1 MVIETNPDAATTRGV
16 GHMLDR
22 LAAANVRLVDLLF
35 SDITGGAK
43 ALTIPVEL
51 LATTLEQGYRFDGS
65 ALTGTRRVELDLYLV
80 PDPATLLV
88 LTAAE
93 QRDRRAR
100 MCCSVKRRDGQ
111 PFDGDPRSVLERQ
124 LAVAR
129 AAGFEYRVGI
139 EVEFYL
145 VRGDWPDPVRTRD
158 AAGYFD
164 VGEDASSRVR
174 DEVVETLH
182 ALGIGVGGA
191 HHETGPGQEELD
203 LLATDAL
210 RMADQLITVRQVVRS
225 VAQRHGLRATFMP
238 KPFSDAPG
246 SGMHIFQRLR
256 RYPDGSDAFLV
267 REGDALSATA
277 YHFIAGQ
284 LSHATGMCA
293 VLCPTV
299 NSYKRLNAGHRAPR
313 HATWAHVS
321 QSSLIRVPSWAPG
334 GEAAIELR
342 SPDAMANPYLALAVT
357 LACGLDGIRQ
367 GEEPPEPLEETLTAY
382 DDEGMQRIGVPRL
395 PSTLGEALSAL
406 THDPV
411 VQDALGVYV
420 YDQLLAVKRA
430 EWEEYRAQVGSWELQ
445 RYGDA

>member
-1 MVIETNPDAATTRGV
+1 MVIETNPDAATTHGT

-51 LATTLEQGYRFDGS
+51 LATTLAQGYRFDGS

-88 LTAAE
+88 LTGTE

-267 REGDALSATA
+267 REGDALS
-277 YHFIAGQ
+277 
-284 LSHATGMCA
+284 
-293 VLCPTV
+293 
-299 NSYKRLNAGHRAPR
+299 
-313 HATWAHVS
+313 
-321 QSSLIRVPSWAPG
+321 
-334 GEAAIELR
+334 
-342 SPDAMANPYLALAVT
+342 
-357 LACGLDGIRQ
+357 
-367 GEEPPEPLEETLTAY
+367 
-382 DDEGMQRIGVPRL
+382 
-395 PSTLGEALSAL
+395 
-406 THDPV
+406 
-411 VQDALGVYV
+411 
-420 YDQLLAVKRA
+420 
-430 EWEEYRAQVGSWELQ
+430 
-445 RYGDA
+445 